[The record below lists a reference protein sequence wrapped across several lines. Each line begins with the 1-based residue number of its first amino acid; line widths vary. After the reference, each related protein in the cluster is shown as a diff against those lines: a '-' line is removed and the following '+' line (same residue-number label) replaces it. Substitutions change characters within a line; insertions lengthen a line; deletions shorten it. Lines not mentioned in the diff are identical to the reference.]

1 MTDEMPPNRDPNI
14 TAEIQYRLVERL
26 AESEKRY
33 RDILAALP
41 EVVLL
46 LDSEG
51 SIRYVNDSWERL
63 LGYDPSESP
72 GSQVIDHVL
81 KDDRRKWKDLVE
93 NAVQGDEPPAD
104 RLVRFQTSTG
114 ETLWMNVGL
123 RRQDSGEY
131 VCSLEDFT
139 TRRRLE
145 AELLKS
151 QRLESIGRL
160 AGGLAHDF
168 NNFLTIILGNIN
180 IAQSKLS
187 NVEGVGEELEVA
199 AKACTHASGVTKQM
213 LTFSKGGAP
222 VTRAGSIVDLVKE
235 SAELTLRGAK
245 AKAILQIDDHI
256 SSVRM
261 DDGQMHQV
269 FGNLLLNADQAMPDG
284 GEIRISIHHGVL
296 PAIGEASDERA
307 AVVIEVADNGTG
319 IPQDDIDRVFDPY
332 FSTKD
337 DGTGLGL
344 TTAFWIVQRHEG
356 LLELES
362 TPGVGTTFRI
372 TLPVA
377 TGKKLGHEKIDQNE
391 NGDIIGA
398 RILIMDDH
406 DLVRNVLRMMLETS
420 GHEVEEVSD
429 GERCIE
435 VYQAAHELGEP
446 FDMVI
451 LDLTIPGGHG
461 GVWTIEQLRKLDP
474 NVRAIVASGYGSDT
488 AIADSRSYGFMGRI
502 QKPFRIEE
510 LQALV
515 KEVLDPD
522 SRAD

>member
-1 MTDEMPPNRDPNI
+1 MTDPTPPNRDPNI

-33 RDILAALP
+33 RDILRALP

-51 SIRYVNDSWERL
+51 GIRYVNDSWHRL
-63 LGYDPSESP
+63 LGYEASDAA
-72 GSQVIDHVL
+72 GSLVIDHVL
-81 KDDRRKWKDLVE
+81 DADRRKWNDLVE
-93 NAVQGDEPPAD
+93 IAIQGGDPPTD
-104 RLVRFQTSTG
+104 RLVRFLTSTG

-123 RRQDSGEY
+123 RWQDSGEY

-180 IAQSKLS
+180 IAQAKLG
-187 NVEGVGEELEVA
+187 NVDVAGEELEVA
-199 AKACTHASGVTKQM
+199 AKACTHASGVTRQM

-245 AKAILQIDDHI
+245 AKAILEIDERI
-256 SSVRM
+256 PPVRM

-284 GEIRISIHHGVL
+284 GEIRISVRHGLL
-296 PAIGEASDERA
+296 PAIGDATDERS
-307 AVVIEVADNGTG
+307 AVVIEVADNGLG

-332 FSTKD
+332 FSTKE

-362 TPGVGTTFRI
+362 TPGAGTTFRI

-377 TGKKLGHEKIDQNE
+377 TGRKLGHEKIEHNQ
-391 NGDIIGA
+391 NGDLIGA

-406 DLVRNVLRMMLETS
+406 DLVRNALRMMLETS
-420 GHEVEEVSD
+420 GHEVEEVSE
-429 GERCIE
+429 GERCIQ
-435 VYQAAHELGEP
+435 VYQAARESGEP

-461 GVWTIEQLRKLDP
+461 GVWTIEKLRKLDP
-474 NVRAIVASGYGSDT
+474 NVRSIVASGYGSDPV
-488 AIADSRSYGFMGRI
+488 IADSRRYGFMGRI

-510 LQALV
+510 LQSLV
-515 KEVLDPD
+515 SEVLDPETRLD
-522 SRAD
+522 